1 MVVREVAPRDGLQAE
16 PVTLPTDAK
25 LRLIQALLRAGVT
38 RLEVT
43 SFVHPKAVPQL
54 ADAEAVLA
62 AVPRPAGVRLSALV
76 PNRAGMERALRCRI
90 DEASF
95 FVAASDAFN
104 GRNLRRDTAAALA
117 DAAEAAAL
125 ARGSGVLLSG
135 FVVTAFGC
143 PYQGPVA
150 ADAVLRVVEAYAQL
164 GVRSVYLGDTI
175 GVAHPRQV
183 YALARA
189 VADRF
194 PELELGLHLHDTR
207 GRALANVLAG
217 LEAGVRVFD
226 GAVGGLGG
234 CPYAPGAS
242 GNVATEDVVDM
253 LAAMG
258 IETGIDLD
266 ALVESA
272 ALAEELVGRPLPGHV
287 LRARRG
293 PYRGPGE
300 GAPAAAPGSRS
311 ACGGDGP

>member
-1 MVVREVAPRDGLQAE
+1 MQLPERVEVREVGPRDGLQAE
-16 PVTLPTDAK
+16 PAVLPTEDK
-25 LRLIQALLRAGVT
+25 VRLIEALLRTGVT

-43 SFVHPKAVPQL
+43 SFVHPRAVPQL

-62 AVPRPAGVRLSALV
+62 AIPRPPGVRLSVLV
-76 PNRAGMERALRCRI
+76 PNRAGMERALRCGL
-90 DEASF
+90 DEVSF

-104 GRNLRRDTAAALA
+104 ERNLRRDTARALA

-125 ARGSGVLLSG
+125 AAGTGLRLSG

-143 PYQGPVA
+143 PYAGPVPE
-150 ADAVLRVVEAYAQL
+150 DAVLRVVEAYAAL
-164 GVRSVYLGDTI
+164 GVHSVYLGDTI

-183 YALARA
+183 YALVRA
-189 VADRF
+189 VARRF

-242 GNVATEDVVDM
+242 GNVATEDLVDM
-253 LAAMG
+253 LEAMG
-258 IETGIDLD
+258 VATGVDLE
-266 ALVESA
+266 ALVECA
-272 ALAEELVGRPLPGHV
+272 ALAERLVGRELPGHV

-293 PYRGPGE
+293 PYRC
-300 GAPAAAPGSRS
+300 A
-311 ACGGDGP
+311 